1 MQLPPPPPQQ
11 NTTELQSG
19 ETLAVACLVAKNCPL
34 TPRKNITWLQSEARL
49 AVACLLA
56 NMQLP
61 LPEKIP
67 QSCSHVEDMKLQ
79 SGGNNCTC
87 MLGMDMQLPLLENNL
102 ELQSGATLAVV
113 RLVAD
118 MQLPPLPNKKH
129 HIVADVGNI
138 CSCMPSNRHATGPS
152 QQNNI
157 ELQSH

>member
-1 MQLPPPPPQQ
+1 MP
-11 NTTELQSG
+11 SG
-19 ETLAVACLVAKNCPL
+19 KKLSTHPEK
-34 TPRKNITWLQSEARL
+34 KHHIWLQSEARL

-56 NMQLP
+56 DMQVP
-61 LPEKIP
+61 LPEKTP
-67 QSCSHVEDMKLQ
+67 QSCSHVEDMKSLA
-79 SGGNNCTC
+79 C
-87 MLGMDMQLPLLENNL
+87 LGMNMQLPLLENNL